1 MRNKLVAFILTFF
14 LSPLLAW
21 GEEAVFIDLSIYKEG
36 YTITENNKT
45 YHFTGTFTGTPN
57 QDGYKSGK
65 AVISI
70 GNNITT
76 TIILDNVNISL
87 TGEGQCPLYA
97 TNALKVTLNLIGDN
111 ILSTTHYNGNSSG
124 IFTPEINNNEF
135 IIQNAPYK
143 NGSLTLQ
150 GESGYSGIDGFK
162 YKSKIIINSGIINSI
177 GGRQAAGIRNIKKE
191 NGSDEL
197 IINGGIITAIGNQ
210 SSAGIGGIGNDIG
223 GICTITGGIV
233 NAIGGTYG
241 AGIGGGFQGHGGSC
255 TITGGI
261 VTATGTIGA
270 AGIGGGYSGNSG
282 TCTITGGTVI
292 ATGGFDSKSNVTG
305 AGIGK
310 GIYNNETVTFS
321 TTKDGIPGN
330 AFIVTTSI
338 SDNATDKKSGWSGVI
353 FEGDKGEV
361 YGSPTLKTDAV
372 VPNGKTLEIGS
383 DKTLVVGENS
393 SNNVTLVNE
402 GIITNSG
409 TLTNNGTILK
419 ISGSTT
425 PENLSGTV
433 ADGYKVTYN
442 SNYDSDPIEAI
453 GYVTNN
459 GKPEYNGFSN
469 MYHTFDDW
477 YDAASDGNKV
487 ESISEDKTVYAHWKK
502 NELKAKSSIDNISGK
517 FGVSIEKYS
526 LSNLLDADN
535 SYNKNIGYTW
545 NNDSEEHYG
554 LSISKTDII
563 GTPNKLTAS
572 DTKLKV
578 KIHSSGCKDPI
589 TVEVP
594 ITIDKGDASIANLT
608 IPSSPVYTG
617 KAIEITAPEVKDA
630 SGTKITDTTLKY
642 YTTYTDKSTNTP
654 TTAEN
659 SGASGDGQ
667 APAYAGTY
675 TVVAGFAGN
684 ENYEATNKTASFTI
698 NKSELTVTPNSN
710 QVVYEDDKI
719 LYTVTGKPTN
729 GAEPK
734 FEGALKADKG
744 KVVEGDFKLDDTS
757 ARNYSIKFSSDVSI
771 TAYTGKA
778 EDAVATIQATDGQN
792 GWYKGDITLTS
803 PADFQIALVSS
814 TSSAV
819 FKDSPQYADKIV
831 WTTEGEHT
839 ITYSLKRKSNSNT
852 YQHPVS
858 IKLDKTA
865 PTLSTTTNKLSYT
878 LTFGDKTADGGN
890 GSGIDKL
897 FIDGNEVTPTS
908 AGTTYTATGTAGDHT
923 AKVTDK
929 AGWSTE
935 IEFTLKDDTPVD
947 PDTPVNPD
955 KPVEPD
961 QPIEPDPEPVYYD
974 VTLPE
979 TAGVIFSPVAGT
991 YSVAESGSFSF
1002 TVTVAE
1008 GYREQ
1013 SVPVVKANGAA
1024 IAPSDADGRY
1034 KIKFIRS
1041 DQTVTVEGIIA
1052 DTPTTNEAVTVP
1064 AFDLYT
1070 EGHTL
1075 CITAPKPSLCRL
1087 FDPSGRLICTR
1098 RLTPGINRLERL
1110 AAGIY
1115 FVVVESEG
1123 VRKIIIME

>member
-1 MRNKLVAFILTFF
+1 MNGGGI
-14 LSPLLAW
+14 SN
-21 GEEAVFIDLSIYKEG
+21 S
-36 YTITENNKT
+36 NNDK
-45 YHFTGTFTGTPN
+45 
-57 QDGYKSGK
+57 
-65 AVISI
+65 
-70 GNNITT
+70 
-76 TIILDNVNISL
+76 
-87 TGEGQCPLYA
+87 
-97 TNALKVTLNLIGDN
+97 
-111 ILSTTHYNGNSSG
+111 
-124 IFTPEINNNEF
+124 
-135 IIQNAPYK
+135 
-143 NGSLTLQ
+143 
-150 GESGYSGIDGFK
+150 
-162 YKSKIIINSGIINSI
+162 
-177 GGRQAAGIRNIKKE
+177 
-191 NGSDEL
+191 L
-197 IINGGIITAIGNQ
+197 IIEGGFITAIGNNA
-210 SSAGIGGIGNDIG
+210 AGIGCDYISTNSAGSCTITDGVVTAIGGDNGAGIGAGYGGGYHSNG

-233 NAIGGTYG
+233 TAIGGNN
-241 AGIGGGFQGHGGSC
+241 APGIGGE
-255 TITGGI
+255 I
-261 VTATGTIGA
+261 
-270 AGIGGGYSGNSG
+270 SGG
-282 TCTITGGTVI
+282 TCTITGGTVTAI
-292 ATGGFDSKSNVTG
+292 GGTNSTTGARA

-310 GIYNNETVTFS
+310 NNTSGTTTFS
-321 TTKDGIPGN
+321 TTKDGNPGN
-330 AFIVTTSI
+330 AFIVTTGI
-338 SDNATDKKSGWSGVI
+338 SDNAADKKSGWSGVI
-353 FEGDKGEV
+353 FDGDKGEV
-361 YGSPTLKTDAV
+361 YGSPELKTDAV

-383 DKTLVVGENS
+383 GKTLIVGTNT
-393 SNNVTLVNE
+393 TLANE

-630 SGTKITDTTLKY
+630 TGTKITDATLKY

-684 ENYEATNKTASFTI
+684 ENYEATNKTASLTI
-698 NKSELTVTPNSN
+698 NKFELTVTPKSN

-719 LYTVTGKPTN
+719 LYTVTGKPTD

-734 FEGALKADKG
+734 FKGALKADKG

-803 PADFQIALVSS
+803 PADFQIALIPSN
-814 TSSAV
+814 SSAV

-865 PTLSTTTNKLSYT
+865 PTLSATTNKLSYT

-935 IEFTLKDDTPVD
+935 IEFTLIDDTPVD
-947 PDTPVNPD
+947 PDKPVNPD
-955 KPVEPD
+955 KPVDPD

-1024 IAPSDADGRY
+1024 IAPDDADGRY

-1052 DTPTTNEAVTVP
+1052 DTPTANEAVTVP

-1087 FDPSGRLICTR
+1087 FDPSGHLICTR